1 MSEARWTSGPWFAVK
16 DMAGCWCVKTRR
28 DKDDE
33 NAVVS
38 DLSANIASGIG
49 DHTESRTSGNEE
61 DNANLIAASPDMAEA
76 LQRLLDSYIA
86 VTDGDPDIDPDV
98 IRARAALAKAR
109 GES

>member
-1 MSEARWTSGPWFAVK
+1 MSEARWTKGDWSVLPGIRCGYGVDAC
-16 DMAGCWCVKTRR
+16 DG
-28 DKDDE
+28 
-33 NAVVS
+33 NAVREVACFQDGECRYGS
-38 DLSANIASGIG
+38 I
-49 DHTESRTSGNEE
+49 HEE
-61 DNANLIAASPDMAEA
+61 ADANLIAASPDMAEA